1 MTFEASSIFFLAWKF
16 YLASSVSNEEW
27 LIIDQLKPNVKFIL
41 NQRNSL
47 NKNYSHMQTITE
59 EPKET
64 KNNEE
69 KLELPILKNKSN
81 ILNDNHLRL
90 VKFL

>member
-1 MTFEASSIFFLAWKF
+1 
-16 YLASSVSNEEW
+16 
-27 LIIDQLKPNVKFIL
+27 
-41 NQRNSL
+41 
-47 NKNYSHMQTITE
+47 MQTITE

-69 KLELPILKNKSN
+69 KLELPILKNTSN